1 LAASFPWFRA
11 NVDGVA
17 LRRIG
22 VIFFYRSDFL
32 LMLRFLRQKSADFL
46 DFYAL
51 RPFSELGFSLTLA
64 VWFTR
69 KGAFTRHRQVD
80 QM

>member
-1 LAASFPWFRA
+1 MASEGS
-11 NVDGVA
+11 N
-17 LRRIG
+17 
-22 VIFFYRSDFL
+22 FL
-32 LMLRFLRQKSADFL
+32 LPLHFFGCAEFFQQETAQILVLR
-46 DFYAL
+46 AL
-51 RPFSELGFSLTLA
+51 CPFSELGFSLTLA